1 MNATAPNTAAPRLR
15 LDHATFW
22 FIAMA
27 AVVGLGFSHY
37 FRNVFGGTNDYAGV
51 FHFHGALAFLWVA
64 LLIMQPLF
72 IRTRQPGL
80 HRLVGRIG
88 LAVMPLFIVSG
99 VMVHHYLGNL
109 HPEKPVTLFDVTNDG
124 GLVILAVFYGIAVW
138 KRHEVQIH
146 ARAMIST
153 GIGMIQPAS
162 DRLFAKLLAFLHVPD
177 RNLGFDLRIDSLAS
191 LILIVGLLVALIVVE
206 RRQHAGRWVFP
217 LLLAMLVSFQ
227 CFDSLHPSGT
237 IPGVDPAFGKW
248 FLALP
253 LPDPAQVE
261 AKDLPIPPGEIDAY
275 VGAWDV
281 SYDLV
286 TYKQGNELWGQLQD
300 GGATKRLRFLY
311 QGNDRFVPSEIQR
324 AVLHFHVKNGKADS
338 FALYFGG
345 SEGRLASRKE

>member
-1 MNATAPNTAAPRLR
+1 MNATASNATAPRLR
-15 LDHATFW
+15 LDNAGFW
-22 FIAMA
+22 FITLA
-27 AVVGLGFSHY
+27 ALVGLAFSHY
-37 FRNVFGGTNDYAGV
+37 FRNVLSGTSEYAGV
-51 FHFHGALAFLWVA
+51 FHFHGALAFLWVT
-64 LLIMQPLF
+64 LLIVQPLL
-72 IRTRQPGL
+72 IRTRRFGL
-80 HRLVGRIG
+80 HRRVGTIG

-99 VMVHHYLGNL
+99 LMVHHYLGNL
-109 HPEKPVTLFDVTNDG
+109 QPERPETLFDVANGG

-138 KRHEVQIH
+138 KRHDVQIH

-177 RNLGFDLRIDSLAS
+177 RRLGFDLRIDNLVS

-217 LLLAMLVSFQ
+217 LLLAMLVGFQ

-237 IPGVDPAFGKW
+237 IPGIDPAFGKW

-253 LPDPAQVE
+253 LPNPPPVE

-300 GGATKRLRFLY
+300 DGATKHLRFLY
-311 QGNDRFVPSEIQR
+311 QGNDRFIPSEIQR
-324 AVLHFHVKNGKADS
+324 AVLHFHVTDGKADS
-338 FALYFGG
+338 VALYFGG
-345 SEGRLASRKE
+345 TEGRLASRKE